1 MSYQRL
7 LWAYPAAYRR
17 RYGTEIITL
26 LLEMAEDGRRPGRRE
41 QLHLVLCGLRQRFR
55 LPWRRPLALLGA
67 VLAAVA
73 LGAAGAVAG
82 TWAGWQTATD
92 LPSEHQIRRL
102 SEALSGIRGTRIEP
116 WSTAMSGPATTAVA
130 DGQGTYSPQRIRDA
144 LVAAGWHVTSL
155 TESESRV
162 VTDLT
167 TVPWTT
173 IPDQTVTFR
182 AAKDGLVLA
191 GSSHTQADGQAAQ
204 GIDIWAEHTAAVRPL
219 TITGL
224 VLGLLAGWLLTA
236 ALAARPRRG
245 RTSAVLTLTA
255 SAAAVVPVVEAYRA
269 SWHVMIY
276 QTSNPNPYVAYTT
289 GDWISIALNPALV
302 VPVWLLPACAL
313 VSVLAVA
320 ATLRASR

>member
-17 RYGTEIITL
+17 RYGTEIVTL
-26 LLEMAEDGRRPGRRE
+26 LLEMAEDGRRPDPRA

-67 VLAAVA
+67 VLATVA

-92 LPSEHQIRRL
+92 LPSDHQMRGL
-102 SEALSGIRGTRIEP
+102 SEAISGMRGTSIEP
-116 WSTAMSGPATTAVA
+116 WSTAMSGPVTTAVA
-130 DGQGTYSPQRIRDA
+130 NGQNTYAPQRSRDA

-155 TESESRV
+155 AESDSRV
-162 VTDLT
+162 VTDFT

-173 IPDQTVTFR
+173 IPMQTVTFR

-191 GSSHTQADGQAAQ
+191 GSSNTQADGQAAQ
-204 GIDIWAEHTAAVRPL
+204 GFDIWAEHTAAVRPL

-224 VLGLLAGWLLTA
+224 ILGLLAGWLLGA
-236 ALAARPRRG
+236 ALAGRPRRG
-245 RTSAVLTLTA
+245 RTSAILTVTA
-255 SAAAVVPVVEAYRA
+255 IAAAFVPVAEAYRA
-269 SWHVMIY
+269 TWHVMIY
-276 QTSNPNPYVAYTT
+276 KTSNPNPYVAYST
-289 GDWISIALNPALV
+289 GDWIPTTLDPALAA
-302 VPVWLLPACAL
+302 PAWLVPACAL

>member
-1 MSYQRL
+1 MSYRRL

-26 LLEMAEDGRRPGRRE
+26 LLEMAEDGRRPDRRV

-55 LPWRRPLALLGA
+55 VPWRRPLALLGA

-92 LPSEHQIRRL
+92 LPSEHQIRGL
-102 SEALSGIRGTRIEP
+102 SEALSGMRGTSIEQS
-116 WSTAMSGPATTAVA
+116 STAMSGPYTIAVA
-130 DGQGTYSPQRIRDA
+130 NGQGTYSPQRVRDA

-155 TESESRV
+155 VESDGRI

-173 IPDQTVTFR
+173 IPNQTVTFR

-191 GSSHTQADGQAAQ
+191 GSSDTRADGQA
-204 GIDIWAEHTAAVRPL
+204 GHGFDIWAEHTAAVRPL
-219 TITGL
+219 TIIGL
-224 VLGLLAGWLLTA
+224 IVGLLAGWLLAA
-236 ALAARPRRG
+236 ALAGRRRRG
-245 RTSAVLTLTA
+245 RTSAILAGTA
-255 SAAAVVPVVEAYRA
+255 IVAAFVPVVEAYRA
-269 SWHVMIY
+269 TWHVMIY
-276 QTSNPNPYVAYTT
+276 QTSNPNAYVAYTT
-289 GDWISIALNPALV
+289 GDWISAALNSALV
-302 VPVWLLPACAL
+302 VPVWLVPVCAL